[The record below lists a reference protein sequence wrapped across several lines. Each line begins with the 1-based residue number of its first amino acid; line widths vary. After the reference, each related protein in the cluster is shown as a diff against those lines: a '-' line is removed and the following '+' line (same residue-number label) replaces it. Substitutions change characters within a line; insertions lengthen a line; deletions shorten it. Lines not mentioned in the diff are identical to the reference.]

1 MKVKPKYYFYE
12 DNTNNLLHLN
22 DCYKFIWEDFDSE
35 EEAVEAL
42 CELGVMLHKSFGRA
56 INFDLEIRKKY
67 VVKMSEEL

>member
-12 DNTNNLLHLN
+12 DDTNNLLHLN

-42 CELGVMLHKSFGRA
+42 NDLGSMLFEKFAGA
-56 INFDLEIRKKY
+56 VNVQLEIRKKY
-67 VVKMSEEL
+67 VVKMSE